1 MEDILP
7 LVREQF
13 ELANLIRVQD
23 TSETASNFIFAA
35 TTLAKQMLETT
46 KDAVLNANTVLGY
59 NLPPSFDTLAA
70 AAKENEEAK
79 SMIELGYFY
88 AIGKS
93 LIQSYREN
101 KLPLPDPA
109 KPLDAFFDTSGQY
122 ITEDTQLG
130 GSPYSFPQAYKVFM
144 KNLAKEL
151 KVKGRNLFHPIRLA
165 LTGEMSGQDVTKQ
178 LSLLSI
184 VSRPDDNPLLNT
196 DMVVTLSERME
207 RLESFLETIPEQFR
221 SPLISKRSPLE
232 TSRGEINSVFVA
244 VGTEEQY
251 HIMGAKRRR
260 HPPNYWSGLERIR
273 AELILFWEETLHVPV
288 LDEERDTPPIPN
300 EMLLSFTNRHDLKY
314 AINSVYS
321 GRDALAY
328 ALAVDSKRDTPS
340 RIIGGR
346 WYSDDCINT
355 REVRLLYQHAVLGPE
370 LHKSKPF
377 SRPKAVSPTSHTD
390 DFLDDLAQSTPKDLT
405 TPEKWR
411 HRPGRNA
418 WGFWNSSAVEREL

>member
-1 MEDILP
+1 M
-7 LVREQF
+7 
-13 ELANLIRVQD
+13 
-23 TSETASNFIFAA
+23 
-35 TTLAKQMLETT
+35 
-46 KDAVLNANTVLGY
+46 
-59 NLPPSFDTLAA
+59 
-70 AAKENEEAK
+70 
-79 SMIELGYFY
+79 
-88 AIGKS
+88 
-93 LIQSYREN
+93 
-101 KLPLPDPA
+101 PDPA
-109 KPLDAFFDTSGQY
+109 KPLDAFFDT
-122 ITEDTQLG
+122 
-130 GSPYSFPQAYKVFM
+130 
-144 KNLAKEL
+144 
-151 KVKGRNLFHPIRLA
+151 
-165 LTGEMSGQDVTKQ
+165 
-178 LSLLSI
+178 
-184 VSRPDDNPLLNT
+184 RPDYNPLLNT
-196 DMVVTLSERME
+196 DMVVTLSERMQ

-244 VGTEEQY
+244 VGPEEQY
-251 HIMGAKRRR
+251 HIIGAKRRR

-300 EMLLSFTNRHDLKY
+300 EMLPSFTNRHDLKY

-377 SRPKAVSPTSHTD
+377 SKPKVGSPTSHTG

-411 HRPGRNA
+411 HQPGHN
-418 WGFWNSSAVEREL
+418 NVLSQQLSIVLVSREKAGEIF